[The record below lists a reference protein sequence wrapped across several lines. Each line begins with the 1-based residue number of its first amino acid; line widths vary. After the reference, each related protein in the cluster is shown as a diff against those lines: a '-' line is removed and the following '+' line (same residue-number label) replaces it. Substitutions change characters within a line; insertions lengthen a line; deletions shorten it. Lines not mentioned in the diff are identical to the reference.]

1 MRLKIRTTGKRKV
14 NEDQGYQR
22 VSEEKST
29 KRRLLK
35 RRLPGETEK
44 NIDPFCKNHGKPS
57 NNAAG
62 QDIENSFKG
71 RVEGSNASG
80 SVEGSYAAGSV
91 EGSNAA
97 GSVEGSYAAG
107 SVEGSNAPG
116 SGEVQSSKSSK
127 SSKMLH
133 LTSSLV
139 DKKTTI
145 KVKSGKHIRQDN
157 FIEAYVNCRFSITKA
172 AKATGVSKRV
182 FFLWKDEPDFILRFN
197 DAVETKKDF
206 VEDALLKKVAKGDI
220 AAIIF
225 ASKCLLKDRGY
236 IEKSSLRVSVKDN
249 HLNLT
254 KEQKDLLIEAAMV
267 SPETI
272 PESPVKKQLLEIIK
286 QKST

>member
-71 RVEGSNASG
+71 RVEGSNAS
-80 SVEGSYAAGSV
+80 
-91 EGSNAA
+91 

-254 KEQKDLLIEAAMV
+254 KEQKDSLIEAAMV